1 MLLPV
6 VNPSK
11 YILTLRTK
19 LRLTPSEVDQ
29 ILRNFAPYFPER
41 ASRNVELRSH
51 TMESSTRPSERGEFA
66 YSDSLRAGGAAL
78 SVPDDEPH
86 PVHTFEHLCGRQGSQ
101 AILKNRVRT
110 DLYWQ

>member
-19 LRLTPSEVDQ
+19 LRLTPIEVDQ

-51 TMESSTRPSERGEFA
+51 TMESSTRPSERA
-66 YSDSLRAGGAAL
+66 SSRIRIRSAL
-78 SVPDDEPH
+78 EEQPCQFRMMS
-86 PVHTFEHLCGRQGSQ
+86 HTLCTRLSICVDVK
-101 AILKNRVRT
+101 ARKPSSRIE
-110 DLYWQ
+110 